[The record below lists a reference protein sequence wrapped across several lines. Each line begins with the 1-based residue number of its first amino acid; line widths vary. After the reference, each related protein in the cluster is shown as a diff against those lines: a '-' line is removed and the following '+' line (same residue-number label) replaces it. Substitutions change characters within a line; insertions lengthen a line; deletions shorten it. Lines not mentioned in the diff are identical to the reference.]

1 MPDRE
6 RGSLSDQSF
15 SKDGLLNSSLT
26 FLTFSYR
33 ENLYGQLDKLVESG
47 KSLDGLIIDLMQTGF
62 SLPLDAL
69 VKFAVY
75 AKKLLKPQGVLLF
88 VKGDGAI
95 TLTRDDPT
103 GGLTFNSYDSP
114 FGIFTRYPLLA
125 DYACATVSGID
136 RRRLRG
142 GGSTLANHIL
152 STSVPVLSDYGKSVK
167 NDYSLAA
174 PQNWV
179 MQMIDDYASV
189 ESIVRNV
196 EERYHLPSDEAL
208 RILQEFEAARLI
220 YPVFARIQFLSNC
233 YHNRKPFRLG
243 RYLVACGIISET
255 QLRELLEK
263 QQEEGWGKSQRSF
276 LGLMCVKAGFI
287 NTRELEVLLD
297 DQYLYGGYHKRTED
311 DTNTSRGANIETM
324 RDSMIGSLGA
334 IDTAGL
340 LQSLATAKKTG
351 LLTVDNR
358 DKTLIVAFESGKPTH
373 ASLSKLRGYDAMVEF
388 LTTWSEGIFVFRDKG
403 KSLELD
409 DSARLSQSL
418 DRLLLDSA
426 LFQDQINQ
434 ILSIFPQ
441 GRDSILER
449 VWNFEAL
456 WLQMKTT
463 PLSFIDESPVQM
475 DDRKRIAE
483 LAAYIDGLSTLD
495 EVLKS
500 YETWCTHKIMK
511 SIYLLV
517 QLKLA
522 NIQQGSLFR
531 PLTIFQKISEEIQNL
546 VGPEDNKVLLN
557 SSLHYVHGDSPAK
570 GRFHIDHEGRIS
582 VNLAQMKRS
591 AVPVSAVL
599 LELRRWMEAYLA
611 YSRRQLA
618 GYDAAIVDEIVTKVI
633 NNHTN

>member
-1 MPDRE
+1 MTGREELPDLGKE
-6 RGSLSDQSF
+6 GF
-15 SKDGLLNSSLT
+15 INSSLS

-33 ENLYGQLDKLVESG
+33 ENLYGQLDKLVENG

-69 VKFAVY
+69 VKFAIY
-75 AKKLLKPQGVLLF
+75 GKKLLKPHGVLLF

-95 TLTRDDPT
+95 TLTRDDPA
-103 GGLTFNSYDSP
+103 GGLTFNFYDSP

-142 GGSTLANHIL
+142 GGSTLANDIL
-152 STSVPVLSDYGKSVK
+152 STSIPVMSDYGKSVK
-167 NDYSLAA
+167 NDFTLPA

-196 EERYHLPSDEAL
+196 EARHQLPSDEAL

-220 YPVFARIQFLSNC
+220 YPVFSRIQFLSNC

-243 RYLVACGIISET
+243 RYLVASGIIDER

-276 LGLMCVKAGFI
+276 LGLLCVRAGFI

-311 DTNTSRGANIETM
+311 DAAGNSRSVNIETM

-358 DKTLIVAFESGKPTH
+358 DKTIIVAFESGRPTH
-373 ASLSKLRGYDAMVEF
+373 ARLNKLRGYEAMVEF
-388 LTTWSEGIFVFRDKG
+388 ITTWAEGIFVFRDKG
-403 KSLELD
+403 RSEELD
-409 DSARLSQSL
+409 DTARLSQSL

-426 LFQDQINQ
+426 LYQDQMAQ
-434 ILSIFPQ
+434 IIAGFPQ

-456 WLQMKTT
+456 WIQMHSQ
-463 PLSFIDESPVQM
+463 PLKYMDESPVLAE
-475 DDRKRIAE
+475 DRRRISE
-483 LAAYIDGLSTLD
+483 LAGFIDGLSTLD
-495 EVLKS
+495 EVVKS
-500 YETWCTHKIMK
+500 YDNWTTHMIFKG
-511 SIYLLV
+511 IYLLV
-517 QLKLA
+517 QLRLA

-531 PLTIFQKISEEIQNL
+531 PLTIFQKITEELQPMI
-546 VGPEDNKVLLN
+546 GPEDNKMLLN
-557 SSLHYVHGDSPAK
+557 SSLHYVHGDSQAK
-570 GRFHIDHEGRIS
+570 TRFHIDHEGRIS
-582 VNLAQMKRS
+582 VNLSQMKRS
-591 AVPVSAVL
+591 GVPVSAVL

-611 YSRRQLA
+611 YCRRQL
-618 GYDAAIVDEIVTKVI
+618 DSNESKIVDDIVARVI
-633 NNHTN
+633 NTHTN

>member
-1 MPDRE
+1 MTGREELPDLGKE
-6 RGSLSDQSF
+6 GF
-15 SKDGLLNSSLT
+15 INSSLS

-33 ENLYGQLDKLVESG
+33 ENLYGQLDKLVENG

-69 VKFAVY
+69 VKFAIY
-75 AKKLLKPQGVLLF
+75 GKKLLKPHGVLLF

-95 TLTRDDPT
+95 TLTRDDPAV
-103 GGLTFNSYDSP
+103 GLTFNFYDSP

-152 STSVPVLSDYGKSVK
+152 STSIPVMSDYGKSVK
-167 NDYSLAA
+167 NDFTLPAH
-174 PQNWV
+174 QNWV

-196 EERYHLPSDEAL
+196 EARHQLPSDEAL

-220 YPVFARIQFLSNC
+220 YPVFSRIQFLSNC

-243 RYLVACGIISET
+243 RYLVASGIIDER

-276 LGLMCVKAGFI
+276 LGLLCVRAGFI

-311 DTNTSRGANIETM
+311 DAAGNSRSVNIETM

-358 DKTLIVAFESGKPTH
+358 DKTIIVAFESGRPTH
-373 ASLSKLRGYDAMVEF
+373 ARLNKLRGYEAMVEF
-388 LTTWSEGIFVFRDKG
+388 ITTWAEGIFVFRDKG
-403 KSLELD
+403 RSEELD
-409 DSARLSQSL
+409 DTARLSQSL

-426 LFQDQINQ
+426 LYQDQMAQ
-434 ILSIFPQ
+434 IIAGFPQ

-456 WLQMKTT
+456 WIQMHSQ
-463 PLSFIDESPVQM
+463 PLKYMDESPVLAE
-475 DDRKRIAE
+475 DRRRISE
-483 LAAYIDGLSTLD
+483 LAGFIDGLSTLD
-495 EVLKS
+495 EVVKS
-500 YETWCTHKIMK
+500 YDNWTTHMIFKG
-511 SIYLLV
+511 IYLLV
-517 QLKLA
+517 QLRLA

-531 PLTIFQKISEEIQNL
+531 PLTIFQKITEELQPMI
-546 VGPEDNKVLLN
+546 GPEDNKMLLN
-557 SSLHYVHGDSPAK
+557 SSLHYVHGDSQAK
-570 GRFHIDHEGRIS
+570 TRFHIDHEGRIS
-582 VNLAQMKRS
+582 VNLSQMKRS
-591 AVPVSAVL
+591 GVPVSAVL

-611 YSRRQLA
+611 YCRRQL
-618 GYDAAIVDEIVTKVI
+618 DSNESKIVDDIVARVI
-633 NNHTN
+633 NTHTN